1 MARVTVEDCVEKVA
15 DRFEL
20 VALAAQRAR
29 NIAAG
34 ADLTIQRKGEKDT
47 VIALREIGDAK
58 IDPSSLRIELLRSFQ
73 NEKQE
78 FEESFAAAND
88 AQNIEADEEDLEI
101 RRAIEEATE
110 KNIGQSDEFADEDGF
125 SETEIGD
132 EE

>member
-29 NIAAG
+29 NIASG

-58 IDPSSLRIELLRSFQ
+58 INPQELRESLLKSFQ
-73 NEKQE
+73 VEKSE
-78 FEESFAAAND
+78 FDDAFGAAND
-88 AQNIEADEEDLEI
+88 ANSIEADEEDLEI

-110 KNIGQSDEFADEDGF
+110 KGFGDAPVFGDDDGF
-125 SETEIGD
+125 SETDGD